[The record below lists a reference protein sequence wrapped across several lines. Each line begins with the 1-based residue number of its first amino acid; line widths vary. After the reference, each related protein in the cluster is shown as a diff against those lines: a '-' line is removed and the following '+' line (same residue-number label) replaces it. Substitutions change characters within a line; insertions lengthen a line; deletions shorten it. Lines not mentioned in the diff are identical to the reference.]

1 MSKTIELRACP
12 FCGKPGKLEDF
23 PRPYR
28 HGWVGC
34 PVCRFYRNW
43 QVNPK
48 DAIAAW
54 NTRKKPKKEEATP

>member
-1 MSKTIELRACP
+1 MEKAYDLRACP
-12 FCGKPGKLEDF
+12 FCGEPGTLEDF

-34 PVCRFYRNW
+34 RQCRFYRNW

-54 NTRKKPKKEEATP
+54 NTRKRPNKRTDVP